1 MFDWYLKVLRSYSD
15 FSGRARRSEF
25 WYFVL
30 FNFLISMGLGIIDG
44 ALGFQLG
51 SNVGILG
58 GIYSLLVLVP
68 SIAVSVRR
76 LHDTDRSGWWLLIA
90 LIPLIGAIILI
101 IYYVQ
106 EGTPGENEYG
116 LNPKEAGADDISSHL
131 VE

>member
-1 MFDWYLKVLRSYSD
+1 
-15 FSGRARRSEF
+15 
-25 WYFVL
+25 
-30 FNFLISMGLGIIDG
+30 MGLGIIDG
-44 ALGFQLG
+44 ILGFEVG
-51 SNVGILG
+51 GNVGVLG
-58 GIYSLLVLVP
+58 AIYSLVVIVP

-116 LNPKEAGADDISSHL
+116 LNPKEVGADDISSHL